1 VTSAISTAALLVTV
15 AALVSATAALLA
27 TRRVLPTLSVL
38 LDMLLAASLLRLA
51 LDPTPVQLAGAA
63 LLVLVKRLA
72 SAGLRRATAVRARP
86 SLPASSQPR
95 RWAP

>member
-1 VTSAISTAALLVTV
+1 MTGALSTAALLVTV
-15 AALVSATAALLA
+15 AALVSAAAALLA
-27 TRRVLPTLSVL
+27 TRRIVPTLSVL

-51 LDPTPVQLAGAA
+51 LDPTPVQLAGTA

-72 SAGLRRATAVRARP
+72 SAGLRRATAVRARTSMPAP
-86 SLPASSQPR
+86 SPPR